1 VHALKLRFARL
12 SQSNRIAG
20 KPMKF
25 DHLKDLPKAESLLA
39 MEILWQ
45 SLSQNPTEDLI
56 PLWHQQVLT
65 ARLERL
71 KSGQENCL
79 PWDQAKERLRTLT
92 PSRYTHLVR

>member
-1 VHALKLRFARL
+1 M
-12 SQSNRIAG
+12 N
-20 KPMKF
+20 F

-56 PLWHQQVLT
+56 PPWHQQVLA

-71 KSGQENCL
+71 KSGQENCVS
-79 PWDQAKERLRTLT
+79 WDQAKERLRNLTRQT
-92 PSRYTHLVR
+92 PSH

>member
-1 VHALKLRFARL
+1 VLPFKHPFAKLSR
-12 SQSNRIAG
+12 SNRLAG

-45 SLSQNPTEDLI
+45 SLSQNPTEDLS
-56 PLWHQQVLT
+56 PPWHQQVLAT
-65 ARLERL
+65 RLERL

-79 PWDQAKERLRTLT
+79 PCDQAKERLRTLT
-92 PSRYTHLVR
+92 RQTPSH

>member
-1 VHALKLRFARL
+1 VLPFKLGFAKL
-12 SQSNRIAG
+12 SRSNRLAG

-45 SLSQNPTEDLI
+45 SLSQNPTEDLT
-56 PLWHQQVLT
+56 PPWHQQVLA

-92 PSRYTHLVR
+92 RQSPSH

>member
-1 VHALKLRFARL
+1 
-12 SQSNRIAG
+12 
-20 KPMKF
+20 MKF

-45 SLSQNPTEDLI
+45 SLSQNPTADLT
-56 PLWHQQVLT
+56 PPWHQQVLA

-71 KSGQENCL
+71 KSGQASCL

-92 PSRYTHLVR
+92 RPTPSH

>member
-1 VHALKLRFARL
+1 MQPFKLGFAKL
-12 SQSNRIAG
+12 SRSNRLAG

-56 PLWHQQVLT
+56 PPWHQQVLA

-92 PSRYTHLVR
+92 CQSPSH